1 MEKLDVS
8 SPRPR
13 IWIGE
18 KKWKNI
24 KFAIAFPK
32 VLYNNDIGIKIF
44 QYLTEQEIWIMDI
57 LYVLPYAN
65 LSIHVHD
72 TCDPYI
78 AFNQQ
83 KNSSFLLYCIEYKIL
98 LKKLSLEIVCDEAQ
112 NDRERRKQL
121 ADLLK
126 ATEDYLKAYGDS
138 VLSISLT
145 FTTFTTSWAT
155 IYICTI
161 LKSCKNLIRLS
172 LNGGPMMQ
180 FELADLKTIMKAVKG
195 CRNLRD
201 WSFNGGWQPFM
212 SDTKGVD
219 LFCKTLGE
227 TLGPTQVLQLF
238 LDRGLDD
245 QPTQHTLSILLG
257 MRGNSQLR
265 VAMLGNRTHTDVDS
279 TILGK
284 AVTCIIVLL
293 ALILIICPRLR
304 RISFSISGR

>member
-18 KKWKNI
+18 KKWKEI

-83 KNSSFLLYCIEYKIL
+83 KNSSFLLYCIEYKIP
-98 LKKLSLEIVCDEAQ
+98 LKKLTLKVFCYSDDAL
-112 NDRERRKQL
+112 NDRERRKEL
-121 ADLLK
+121 ANLLK
-126 ATEDYLKAYGDS
+126 VTEDYLKTYGET

-155 IYICTI
+155 SYIYLCD
-161 LKSCKNLIRLS
+161 
-172 LNGGPMMQ
+172 P
-180 FELADLKTIMKAVKG
+180 
-195 CRNLRD
+195 
-201 WSFNGGWQPFM
+201 
-212 SDTKGVD
+212 
-219 LFCKTLGE
+219 
-227 TLGPTQVLQLF
+227 
-238 LDRGLDD
+238 
-245 QPTQHTLSILLG
+245 
-257 MRGNSQLR
+257 
-265 VAMLGNRTHTDVDS
+265 
-279 TILGK
+279 
-284 AVTCIIVLL
+284 
-293 ALILIICPRLR
+293 
-304 RISFSISGR
+304 